1 MKRCFSSLIIL
12 LSGISLQG
20 CAAPHEMI
28 CPTTRVSCDCAEL
41 ERQEPLAEVQ
51 TLIDGLRDL
60 DEPSLQAPIAA
71 ATDLELRCRDPRGWY
86 LPPESDRNAE
96 WRQQCSAA
104 ELALPALLHTL
115 EAIEERRRPGRGN
128 REQENVLADRIVSA
142 SGNIL
147 LGNAQSVCRS
157 SVTDALIVVLETPET
172 SQDIRVALTA
182 LRLLGELGDRRSI
195 PALVRALFIRSQERP
210 LSLLEP
216 ARTALQKLEDHEAVA
231 AALVRAG
238 RMEDEALN
246 QMQGG
251 TLDLDVRTIKEEV
264 ATTLG
269 VLGVTTG
276 VVIGYL
282 MEELAHDTD
291 DEVDR
296 APSRGRVS
304 FTPASSRAF
313 RRGAAAR
320 ALGRLRH
327 LPALEIILPRL
338 ALNED
343 GSSVDSTVNITEV
356 PSFLDAI
363 GDMLVPART
372 NAILLTWLARGDET
386 LRDRAARRLS
396 LQGGAELVD
405 RLTEVAAG
413 LPECSSASSGC
424 VRRDFEQVYI
434 PALRASTDCGDVA
447 CWRER
452 VSAEPTRP
460 PVRER
465 AAYQLAMLAQSD
477 EAASEQALT
486 SLRAALQRAT
496 GETLDAIVFAID
508 RLSSRG
514 CDEPCLDELQRYL
527 DDRRGDPS
535 DSHEVR
541 LIASLQGRLRFRA
554 HATSP

>member
-1 MKRCFSSLIIL
+1 MKRWYSSFILL

-28 CPTTRVSCDCAEL
+28 CPTTRVSCDCADL
-41 ERQEPLAEVQ
+41 ERREPLPEVQ
-51 TLIDGLRDL
+51 TLIQGLRDL

-71 ATDLELRCRDPRGWY
+71 ATDLELRCRDPRGWF
-86 LPPESDRNAE
+86 LPPAANRDDD

-115 EAIEERRRPGRGN
+115 EAIEERRSPGRGN
-128 REQENVLADRIVSA
+128 REQENVLVDRVVSA

-147 LGNAQSVCRS
+147 LGNAESVCRS
-157 SVTDALIVVLETPET
+157 SVIDALIVVLDTPET
-172 SQDIRVALTA
+172 AQGIRINLTA
-182 LRLLGELGDRRSI
+182 LRLLGELGDDRAI

-216 ARTALQKLEDHEAVA
+216 ARTALQKLDDHVAVA
-231 AALVRAG
+231 RALVRAG
-238 RMEDEALN
+238 SMEDEALN
-246 QMQGG
+246 RMQDG

-264 ATTLG
+264 ANTLG
-269 VLGVTTG
+269 VLGVTNG
-276 VVIGYL
+276 VVVGYL
-282 MEELAHDTD
+282 MTELAHDSD

-296 APSRGRVS
+296 APSRGRVN
-304 FTPASSRAF
+304 FTPARSRAF

-327 LPALEIILPRL
+327 LPALEVILPRL

-343 GSSVDSTVNITEV
+343 GSSVDSTVDITEV
-356 PSFLDAI
+356 PAFLDAI
-363 GDMLVPART
+363 GDMLMPSRT
-372 NAILLTWLARGDET
+372 NATLLTWLARGDEI

-396 LQGGAELVD
+396 LQGGAELAD
-405 RLTEVAAG
+405 RLSEVAAG
-413 LPECSSASSGC
+413 LPECSSTSRGC

-434 PALRASTDCGDVA
+434 PALRASADCSDVS

-452 VSAEPTRP
+452 VSAEPTSP
-460 PVRER
+460 PVRIH
-465 AAYQLAMLAQSD
+465 AAYQLAMLAQGD
-477 EAASEQALT
+477 QDASEQALT
-486 SLRAALQRAT
+486 SLRSALQQAT

-508 RLSSRG
+508 RLSPRG
-514 CDEPCLDELQRYL
+514 CDDSYLGALQSYI
-527 DDRRGDPS
+527 DDHRGDPS

-541 LIASLQGRLRFRA
+541 AISSLQGRLRFRA
-554 HATSP
+554 HTTSP